1 MKIFLK
7 IFKFKRADDF
17 CLFSKMSA
25 NRKVSRDCVE
35 GRLLEMKKKE
45 VTKEGEKKEE
55 KRMHNK

>member
-1 MKIFLK
+1 
-7 IFKFKRADDF
+7 
-17 CLFSKMSA
+17 MSA